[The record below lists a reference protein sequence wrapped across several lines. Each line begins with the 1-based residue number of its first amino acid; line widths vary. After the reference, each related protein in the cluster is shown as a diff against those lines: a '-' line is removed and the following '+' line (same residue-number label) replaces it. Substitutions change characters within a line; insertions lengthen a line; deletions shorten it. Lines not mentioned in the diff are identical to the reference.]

1 MKGVLFK
8 EGTSLKNHASHPQ
21 RIIGQRFYFVA
32 IPLAEVALWT
42 VAVDV
47 AHSAATSLAPSDSIK
62 LEVPLYE
69 YELKHFLHYLICFS
83 ARPVPAVYAR
93 AGTLSSRVDFF
104 PNFKCLSEERWL
116 ITPL

>member
-21 RIIGQRFYFVA
+21 RIIRQRFYFVA

-47 AHSAATSLAPSDSIK
+47 APSAATSLAPSDSIK

-83 ARPVPAVYAR
+83 ARTVPAVRERFLLAWI
-93 AGTLSSRVDFF
+93 FF
-104 PNFKCLSEERWL
+104 RILNVWVKKGG
-116 ITPL
+116 